1 MTVAERLRAVTPFR
15 DDQTFAAAHRN
26 ASAGLLLAALF
37 LVCPSGSASSSQAEG
52 LAPPLATVADP
63 GPAPDLQLTH
73 LAGGLFELD
82 ELEGKVVLVNFWAT
96 WCPPC
101 RKEMP
106 ALQRLSARLDTE
118 PFVVLGV
125 NVGEDP
131 ERIADFL
138 QSLPVPLGFPILLD
152 RGGDASRDWAVRVV
166 PTTWVVDRGGR
177 KVLRAVGEVDF
188 DSPELIQQLQ
198 TLIDAT
204 PNGDGTSGPAHY

>member
-1 MTVAERLRAVTPFR
+1 MTPPRK
-15 DDQTFAAAHRN
+15 DQAFGVPRRHVK
-26 ASAGLLLAALF
+26 SWLLLAALL
-37 LVCPSGSASSSQAEG
+37 LVASPGSASSRQAED
-52 LAPPLATVADP
+52 LALPLAAIADP
-63 GPAPDLQLTH
+63 GPAPDLQLPH
-73 LAGGLFELD
+73 LTGNLFELA
-82 ELEGKVVLVNFWAT
+82 ELQGQVVLVNFWAT

-106 ALQRLSARLDTE
+106 ALQRLSTRLGAE

-138 QSLPVPLGFPILLD
+138 QSLAVPLGFPVLLD
-152 RGGDASRDWAVRVV
+152 RGGDASRDWGVRVV
-166 PTTWVVDRGGR
+166 PTTLVVDRGGQ

-198 TLIDAT
+198 TLIDAA
-204 PNGDGTSGPAHY
+204 PNGEATSDPAHR